1 MEIEYNVK
9 TEVTKNQFVNLK
21 KYCAGICVFRQEGE
35 KYFIKLL
42 LPQYK
47 NDVQSIIRHT

>member
-1 MEIEYNVK
+1 MEIQYNVK
-9 TEVTKNQFVNLK
+9 TEVTKNQFANLK
-21 KYCAGICVFRQEGE
+21 KYCAGICAFRQEGE

-47 NDVQSIIRHT
+47 NDVQSIIRHS